1 MGTTNAIATKQT
13 LVIIDAG
20 IDDHQILELGILPT
34 AKVAVL
40 NKHIDGIDQISAL
53 CKNHPAA
60 SIQII
65 AHGSPGSL
73 QLGNSQLN
81 LANLHTYRQ
90 QLQQWFATEI
100 LIYGCEVAAGET
112 GKTFI
117 ESLHQL
123 TGTNIAASA
132 GKIGNAQLGGSWEL
146 EVKIGEI
153 DSSLALQPE
162 IREAYPKVLASFATA
177 SNFTVGT
184 GPISIAVGDFNG
196 DSNLDLV
203 AANSTSNKVSVL
215 LGNGTGGFGAASNFT
230 VGTSPQSVTVG
241 DFNGDGNLDLVAA
254 NSTSNNV
261 SVLLGNG
268 TGGFDIATNFS
279 AGTNPQSV
287 TVGDFNGDG
296 NLDLAVTNRT
306 TSKVSVLLGDGTGS
320 FGNPTNFTVG
330 TNPQSVTVADFN
342 GDGNLDLAVANKN
355 SNKVSVLL
363 GDGTGS
369 FGTASNFTVG
379 TGPQSVTVGDFNGDG
394 KLDLVTANYTSNNIS
409 VLLGNGTGGFGTA
422 TNFSAGSSPRSVIVG
437 DFNSDGKLDL
447 ATANR
452 NGSNV
457 SVLLGNGTGG
467 FGTPSKFT
475 VGNSPRSITV
485 GDFNGDGKLDLA
497 TANFGNNKVSVLL
510 NTTPKITIASGTNPK
525 EGGPDGSF
533 IITLDTPAP
542 VGGLVVKF
550 NTIGSTAT
558 PTTDYTLAAADTN
571 ITALTANTFVIAQG
585 KTTATLKVTAVTDIP
600 LADPNETVTINL
612 ESSPDYILGA
622 SITATLTIAEPI
634 APVVTPTNTP
644 LAYTENDTA
653 TAIDSGLTVTDADS
667 SNLSGATVSITSGF
681 VAAEDTLAFTTQ
693 NGITGSYSNG
703 VLTLT
708 GSASVANYQTALRSI
723 TYQNSSDNPSTTT
736 RTISFIVNDGSLN
749 STTVTRNIN
758 LTAVNDAPVVTATN
772 TPLAYI
778 ENDPAKVI
786 DSGFTVTDIDS
797 NNLNSATITITS
809 GFVAA
814 EDILGF
820 TAQNGITGS
829 YSNGVLT
836 LSGSATVAQYQT
848 ALRSVT
854 YQNTSDNP
862 TTTRTI
868 SFVVNDGSSNSNTV
882 TRNINITAVND
893 APVITANSTPLAY
906 IENDA
911 ATAIDSGLTVTD
923 ADSTNLNGATVS
935 ISSGF
940 VAAQDILGFTAQN
953 GISGSYS
960 NGVLTLTGSAT
971 VANYQ
976 TALRSVTY
984 QNTSDN
990 PSTATRTISFIV
1002 NDGSLNSSTVT
1013 RNINITAVN
1022 DAPVVTATNTPLA
1035 YTENDPAKVIDS
1047 GLMVTDV
1054 DSANLN
1060 GATVSIS
1067 SGFVGVEDILGFTA
1081 QNGISGSY
1089 SNGVLTLTGSASVAN
1104 YQTALRSIAYQNTS
1118 DNPSTTTRTISF
1130 IVNDGSSD
1138 SIAATRNINI
1148 TAVNDAPIITP
1159 TNTPLAYTENDGA
1172 TAIDSGLTVT
1182 DVDSTNLNGATVS
1195 ISSGFVAAEDI
1206 LGFTAQN
1213 GISGSYSNGVLILT
1227 GSATVA
1233 QYQTALRSVT
1243 YQNSSDNP
1251 STTTRTISFIVND
1264 GSLNSSTV
1272 TRNINI
1278 AAVNDAPVVTPTN
1291 TPLAYTENDAATA
1304 IDSGLTVTDADSI
1317 NLSGATITISSGFVA
1332 AQDILGFTAQNGIS
1346 GSYSNGVLTLT
1357 GSATVAQYQTALRS
1371 IAYQNTSDNPSTT
1384 TRTISF
1390 IVNDGSLN
1398 SSTVTRNINLTA
1410 VNDAPVITSTNTPLA
1425 YTENDAATA
1434 IDSGLTVTD
1443 VDSTNLNSATVSIS
1457 SGFVAAEDTLAF
1469 IAQNGISG
1477 SYSNGVLTLTGSAS
1491 VADYQTALRS
1501 ITYQNSSDN
1510 PSTTT
1515 RTISF
1520 VVNDGSLNSTTATRN
1535 INIAAVNDAPV
1546 VTPTN
1551 TPLAY
1556 TEKDAATAID
1566 SGLTVTDADSINLS
1580 GATISI
1586 TSGFVAAEDTL
1597 AFIAQNGIS
1606 GSYSN
1611 GVLTLTGSAS
1621 VADYQTALRSITY
1634 QNSSDNPSTTTRT
1647 ISFVVN
1653 DGSLNSTTAT
1663 RNINITA
1670 VNDAP
1675 VVTPT
1680 NTPLTY
1686 TENDAATAID
1696 SGFTVTDVDSN
1707 NLNSATISITS
1718 GFVAAEDTLAFIAQ
1732 NGISGSYSNGVLT
1745 LTGTASVADYQ
1756 TALRSVSYQNSSDNP
1771 STATRTISF
1780 VVNDGSS
1787 DSIAA
1792 TCDINITAVNDAPVI
1807 AATNTPLTYT
1817 ENDDATVIDSG
1828 ISISDADSSNLNG
1841 AIVNISSGFIAAEDS
1856 LGFTAQNGISGN
1868 YSNGILTLTGS
1879 ASVAD
1884 YQTALRS
1891 ITYQNSSDNP
1901 TISRTISFVVNDGS
1915 SDSTAATRDI
1925 NLIPLNDAPVISATN
1940 TPLAY
1945 TENDA
1950 AKVIDLDLTIIDV
1963 DSTNLSSATVSIIG
1977 FVAAED
1983 SLAFTAQNGIS
1994 GSYSNGVL
2002 TLTGSASVADYQT
2015 ALRSVTYQNSSNN
2028 PSAITR
2034 TISFVVNDGSSDSIA
2049 ATRDIDFTAVDNT
2062 PVIAATNTPLD
2073 YTENDD
2079 ATIIDSGITISDVDS
2094 SNLNSATVS
2103 IINFLA
2109 TEDIL
2114 AFTDQNGITGSYSNG
2129 VLTLSGSAS
2138 VAQYQTA
2145 LRSVT
2150 YQNSSDNPT
2159 TNRTISF
2166 VVNDGSS
2173 DSTAATRDINLIP
2186 VNDVPVITATGT
2198 PLEYTENDPAKA
2210 IDPDIAIADV
2220 DSSNLESATI
2230 SISSGFVAAEDTLA
2244 FIAQNGITGSYSN
2257 GVLTLS
2263 GSASIADYQTALRS
2277 VTYQNSS
2284 DNPTT
2289 SRTISFVVN
2298 DGSSDSIAA
2307 TRDINLIPVND
2318 APVITATGTPLDY
2331 TENDDATIID
2341 SGITISD
2348 VDSSNLSSATVSI
2361 IDFLATEDIL
2371 AFTDQN
2377 GITGSYSNGVLTLT
2391 GSATAA
2397 QYQIALRSVTYKNS
2411 SNKPSTTKRS
2421 INFVVNDGSLD
2432 SIIATRDISFTPVID
2447 EEIPSRLTN
2456 PNDDVFNITGE
2467 DIKVRLEIKLTG
2479 HSSNSVNELGLFTVD
2494 DALGTINGIAPGADG
2509 YAAAALQ
2516 RSQVIL
2522 SAIANTP
2529 NGFDSNNLTT
2539 LLELTSG
2546 QNFRFLLVKDSTFDA
2561 VRNDPNSIGKL
2572 LFSDV
2577 STQQITALG
2586 DDNFSLGWKDF
2597 ANNTATDF
2605 NALVVKI
2612 KQTNQALPLGTKL
2625 QSKFQGEMI
2634 DLRDVEQSVIAE
2646 FNVYREAAY
2655 NNYVGFYQV
2664 IDENGGIDTNGD
2676 GVADILTGQ
2685 AGYTQAAV
2693 RSRVAGIDL
2702 SVSNQG
2708 SATYSG
2714 TFQPGGIFAPFII
2727 VDGTPDALLDKNS
2740 NNDPAVYFPFLGA
2753 NSDGLDHIRLLGN
2766 NTFGFE
2772 DLPGGG
2778 DRDFNDMIVKVNLT
2792 ATI

>member
-20 IDDHQILELGILPT
+20 IDDHQILKLGILPT

-53 CKNHPAA
+53 CKKHPAA

-73 QLGNSQLN
+73 QLGSSQLN
-81 LANLHTYRQ
+81 LGNLHTYRQ
-90 QLQQWFATEI
+90 QLQQWFAAEI

-117 ESLHQL
+117 ESLHRL
-123 TGTNIAASA
+123 TGANIAASV

-146 EVKIGEI
+146 EVKIGQI

-162 IREAYPKVLASFATA
+162 IREAYTKVLASFATA
-177 SNFTVGT
+177 SNFTVAT
-184 GPISIAVGDFNG
+184 GPISIAVEDFNG
-196 DSNLDLV
+196 DGKLDLV
-203 AANSTSNKVSVL
+203 TANSTSNKVSVL
-215 LGNGTGGFGAASNFT
+215 LGNGTGGFGTASNFT

-254 NSTSNNV
+254 NNTSNNV

-268 TGGFDIATNFS
+268 TGGFDTATNFS
-279 AGTNPQSV
+279 AGTSPQSV

-306 TSKVSVLLGDGTGS
+306 TSKVSVLLGDGTGG
-320 FGNPTNFTVG
+320 FGNPTDFTVG

-342 GDGNLDLAVANKN
+342 SDGKLDLAVANRN

-363 GDGTGS
+363 GDGTGG
-369 FGTASNFTVG
+369 FGSATNFTVG
-379 TGPQSVTVGDFNGDG
+379 SAPQSVIVADFNGDG
-394 KLDLVTANYTSNNIS
+394 KLDLATANYTSNNIS
-409 VLLGNGTGGFGTA
+409 VLLGNGTGGFGTP
-422 TNFSAGSSPRSVIVG
+422 TNFSAGSSPRSLVVG

-467 FGTPSKFT
+467 FGTASKFT

-497 TANFGNNKVSVLL
+497 AGNFGNNRVSVLL

-558 PTTDYTLAAADTN
+558 ATTDYALVADTN
-571 ITALTANTFVIAQG
+571 ITAVTANTFIIAQG

-600 LADPNETVTINL
+600 LDDPNETVTINL

-667 SNLSGATVSITSGF
+667 SNLSGATISIT
-681 VAAEDTLAFTTQ
+681 
-693 NGITGSYSNG
+693 
-703 VLTLT
+703 
-708 GSASVANYQTALRSI
+708 
-723 TYQNSSDNPSTTT
+723 
-736 RTISFIVNDGSLN
+736 
-749 STTVTRNIN
+749 
-758 LTAVNDAPVVTATN
+758 
-772 TPLAYI
+772 
-778 ENDPAKVI
+778 
-786 DSGFTVTDIDS
+786 
-797 NNLNSATITITS
+797 
-809 GFVAA
+809 
-814 EDILGF
+814 
-820 TAQNGITGS
+820 
-829 YSNGVLT
+829 
-836 LSGSATVAQYQT
+836 
-848 ALRSVT
+848 
-854 YQNTSDNP
+854 
-862 TTTRTI
+862 
-868 SFVVNDGSSNSNTV
+868 
-882 TRNINITAVND
+882 
-893 APVITANSTPLAY
+893 
-906 IENDA
+906 
-911 ATAIDSGLTVTD
+911 
-923 ADSTNLNGATVS
+923 
-935 ISSGF
+935 SGF

-960 NGVLTLTGSAT
+960 NGVLTLTGSAS
-971 VANYQ
+971 VADYQ
-976 TALRSVTY
+976 TALRSITY

-990 PSTATRTISFIV
+990 PSSTTRTISFIVNDGSLNSSTVTRNINITAVNDAPAVTATNTPLAYTENDPAKVIDPGILISDVDSSNLNGATISITSGFVAAEDTLGFTAQNGISGSYSNGVLTLSGTASIADYQTALRSVSYQNSSDNPSTVTRTISFVVNDGSLNSNTVTRNINITAVNDAPVITPTSTPLAYTENDAATAIDSGLTVIDADSSNLSGATVSISSGFVAGQDILGFTAQNGISGIYSNGVLTLTGSATVAQYQTALRSITYQNSSENPTTTIRSISFVV

-1047 GLMVTDV
+1047 GLAIADV

-1067 SGFVGVEDILGFTA
+1067 SGFVGAEDILGFTA

-1089 SNGVLTLTGSASVAN
+1089 SNGVLTLTGSATVAN

-1130 IVNDGSSD
+1130 IVNDGSLNSTT
-1138 SIAATRNINI
+1138 ATRNINI
-1148 TAVNDAPIITP
+1148 TAVNDAPVITP

-1182 DVDSTNLNGATVS
+1182 DVDSTNLNSAIVS

-1213 GISGSYSNGVLILT
+1213 GISGSYSNGVLTLT

-1304 IDSGLTVTDADSI
+1304 IDSGLTVTD
-1317 NLSGATITISSGFVA
+1317 
-1332 AQDILGFTAQNGIS
+1332 
-1346 GSYSNGVLTLT
+1346 
-1357 GSATVAQYQTALRS
+1357 
-1371 IAYQNTSDNPSTT
+1371 
-1384 TRTISF
+1384 
-1390 IVNDGSLN
+1390 
-1398 SSTVTRNINLTA
+1398 
-1410 VNDAPVITSTNTPLA
+1410 
-1425 YTENDAATA
+1425 
-1434 IDSGLTVTD
+1434 

-1477 SYSNGVLTLTGSAS
+1477 SYSNGVLTLTGSAT
-1491 VADYQTALRS
+1491 VANYETALRS
-1501 ITYQNSSDN
+1501 IAYQNTSDN
-1510 PSTTT
+1510 PSSTT

-1520 VVNDGSLNSTTATRN
+1520 IVNDGSLNSTTATRD
-1535 INIAAVNDAPV
+1535 INITAVNDAPAI
-1546 VTPTN
+1546 TSTN

-1556 TEKDAATAID
+1556 TENDAATAID
-1566 SGLTVTDADSINLS
+1566 SGILISDVDSSNLNSATVSIS
-1580 GATISI
+1580 
-1586 TSGFVAAEDTL
+1586 SGFVAAEDTL

-1611 GVLTLTGSAS
+1611 GVLTLTGNAS
-1621 VADYQTALRSITY
+1621 VADYQTALRSIAY

-1647 ISFVVN
+1647 ISFVIN
-1653 DGSLNSTTAT
+1653 DGSLNSSTVT

-1696 SGFTVTDVDSN
+1696 SGLTVTDVDSG
-1707 NLNSATISITS
+1707 NLNSATVSISS

-1745 LTGTASVADYQ
+1745 LTGNASVADYQ
-1756 TALRSVSYQNSSDNP
+1756 TALRSIAYQNSSDNPSTTTRTISFVVNDGSLNSSTVTRNINITAVNDAPVVTPTNTPLTYTENDAATAIDSGLTVTDVDSGNLNSATVSISSGFVAAEDTLAFIAQNGISGSYSNGVLTLTGNASVADYQTALRSIAYQNSSDNP

-1792 TCDINITAVNDAPVI
+1792 TRDINITAVNDAPVI
-1807 AATNTPLTYT
+1807 AATNTPLDYT
-1817 ENDDATVIDSG
+1817 ENDDAIAIDPG
-1828 ISISDADSSNLNG
+1828 ILISDVDSSNLNG
-1841 AIVNISSGFIAAEDS
+1841 AIVSISSGFIASDDT
-1856 LGFTAQNGISGN
+1856 LGFTDANGISGS
-1868 YSNGILTLTGS
+1868 YSNGILTLTGN

-1891 ITYQNSSDNP
+1891 IAYQNSSDNP
-1901 TISRTISFVVNDGS
+1901 TISRTISFVINDGS
-1915 SDSTAATRDI
+1915 LDSTAATRDI
-1925 NLIPLNDAPVISATN
+1925 NLIPVNDAPVISATN

-1950 AKVIDLDLTIIDV
+1950 AKVIDPDLTITDV
-1963 DSTNLSSATVSIIG
+1963 DSSNLSSATVSIIG

-1983 SLAFTAQNGIS
+1983 SLGFTASNGIS

-2002 TLTGSASVADYQT
+2002 NLTGSASVADYQSV
-2015 ALRSVTYQNSSNN
+2015 LRSVTYQNSSDN

-2062 PVIAATNTPLD
+2062 PVIAATNTSLD

-2079 ATIIDSGITISDVDS
+2079 ARIIDSGITISDVDS

-2103 IINFLA
+2103 IIDFIA
-2109 TEDIL
+2109 TEDNL
-2114 AFTDQNGITGSYSNG
+2114 GFTDQNGITGSYSNG
-2129 VLTLSGSAS
+2129 VLTLSGTAS
-2138 VAQYQTA
+2138 IADYQTA

-2159 TNRTISF
+2159 TSRTISF

-2173 DSTAATRDINLIP
+2173 DSTATTRDINLIP
-2186 VNDVPVITATGT
+2186 VNDASVITATDI
-2198 PLEYTENDPAKA
+2198 PLAYTENDPAKA
-2210 IDPDIAIADV
+2210 IDLDIAIADV

-2244 FIAQNGITGSYSN
+2244 FIAQNGINGSYSN

-2298 DGSSDSIAA
+2298 DGSSDSTAT

-2318 APVITATGTPLDY
+2318 APVITATDTPLDY
-2331 TENDDATIID
+2331 TENDDARIID

-2348 VDSSNLSSATVSI
+2348 VDSSNLNSATVSI

-2371 AFTDQN
+2371 DFTDQN

-2391 GSATAA
+2391 GSATVAN
-2397 QYQIALRSVTYKNS
+2397 YQTALRSVTYKNS

-2432 SIIATRDISFTPVID
+2432 SIVATRDISFTPVID
-2447 EEIPSRLTN
+2447 EEIPSHLTN

-2467 DIKVRLEIKLTG
+2467 DIKVRLEIKLAG
-2479 HSSNSVNELGLFTVD
+2479 HSSNLVNELGLFTVD
-2494 DALGTINGIAPGADG
+2494 DALGTIDGIAPGADG

-2546 QNFRFLLVKDSTFDA
+2546 QYFRFLLVKDSTFDA

-2685 AGYTQAAV
+2685 AGYIQAAV

-2727 VDGTPDALLDKNS
+2727 VDGTPDALLDKDS
-2740 NNDPAVYFPFLGA
+2740 KNDPAVYFPFLGA
-2753 NSDGLDHIRLLGN
+2753 NSDGSDHIRLLGN

-2778 DRDFNDMIVKVNLT
+2778 DRDFNDLIVKVNLT
-2792 ATI
+2792 GTI